1 MFRIIS
7 KNHGDITLYVYQ
19 HPDRHFCD
27 GFCLGEIM
35 RKLLF
40 ILSLFVAGLAH
51 ARVLHVDDN
60 TIKLSQTKT
69 TDPALHVRV
78 GDELWYGN
86 MVRCTLSMNEN
97 TDKELKVRYNDKI
110 YNVIEPFTDTTN
122 YTYDENG
129 QLIAANENIYII
141 IDKQSSSGFN
151 TGVKASLDIITQ
163 IMFKAKYS
171 NGCHIFG
178 ASSGMGDT
186 YNDQNIYRFVSYSA
200 DRVFFQMWNIN
211 INDSKTQHQLSTG
224 PQTLIPN
231 VKYQY
236 EMGNAYLKD
245 VSNDIMLVQATPA
258 DSLNWEP
265 DNFFVSN
272 CNTVWLYGIKMY
284 KKNSLFR
291 HFVPVPCGLQ
301 IGDFVVPSNGMWD
314 IVEQKFYGNMGT
326 GDFIYG
332 VDE

>member
-1 MFRIIS
+1 MI
-7 KNHGDITLYVYQ
+7 
-19 HPDRHFCD
+19 
-27 GFCLGEIM
+27 
-35 RKLLF
+35 
-40 ILSLFVAGLAH
+40 
-51 ARVLHVDDN
+51 
-60 TIKLSQTKT
+60 
-69 TDPALHVRV
+69 
-78 GDELWYGN
+78 
-86 MVRCTLSMNEN
+86 
-97 TDKELKVRYNDKI
+97 LKVNTLDNDKI
-110 YNVIEPFTDTTN
+110 YNLIEPFTDTTN
-122 YTYDENG
+122 YTYDEHG
-129 QLIAANENIYII
+129 RLIAANENIYII
-141 IDKQSSSGFN
+141 IDKQSSSSFN

-163 IMFKAKYS
+163 IMFKVKYS

-186 YNDQNIYRFVSYSA
+186 YNDQNIYRFVSYTA

-211 INDSKTQHQLSTG
+211 INDSKTEHQLSTG

-245 VSNDIMLVQATPA
+245 VSNDIMLVQTTPA

-272 CNTVWLYGIKMY
+272 CNTVWLYSIKMY
-284 KKNSLFR
+284 EKNSLFR

>member
-1 MFRIIS
+1 
-7 KNHGDITLYVYQ
+7 
-19 HPDRHFCD
+19 
-27 GFCLGEIM
+27 M
-35 RKLLF
+35 RKF
-40 ILSLFVAGLAH
+40 ACVLFVCIAFCAH
-51 ARVLHVDDN
+51 ARVLHVGDN

-86 MVRCTLSMNEN
+86 MGHCKLPMNES
-97 TDKELKVRYNDKI
+97 TDKELKVRYNNTD
-110 YNVIEPFTDTTN
+110 YWVSEVGDYVIED
-122 YTYDENG
+122 G
-129 QLIAANENIYII
+129 KLIAANCNIYII
-141 IDKQSSSGFN
+141 IDKQSSSSFN

-163 IMFKAKYS
+163 IMFKVKYS

-178 ASSGMGDT
+178 ASSGMDDT
-186 YNDQNIYRFVSYSA
+186 YNGQNMYRFVSYSG
-200 DRVFFQMWNIN
+200 DRVVFQMWNIN
-211 INDSKTQHQLSTG
+211 INDSKTRHQLITG

-245 VSNDIMLVQATPA
+245 ISNDIMLAQGTPA

-265 DNFFVSN
+265 DNFHVSN
-272 CNTVWLYGIKMY
+272 CNTVWLYSIKMY
-284 KKNSLFR
+284 EKDVLVR
-291 HFVPVPCGLQ
+291 HFVPVPCGLK

>member
-1 MFRIIS
+1 
-7 KNHGDITLYVYQ
+7 
-19 HPDRHFCD
+19 
-27 GFCLGEIM
+27 M
-35 RKLLF
+35 RKF
-40 ILSLFVAGLAH
+40 ACVLFVCIVFCAN
-51 ARVLHVDDN
+51 ARTLHVGDN

-69 TDPALHVRV
+69 TDPALHVRI
-78 GDELWYGN
+78 GDELWYGGMLPIFIQN
-86 MVRCTLSMNEN
+86 TLHI
-97 TDKELKVRYNDKI
+97 RYNSI
-110 YNVIEPFTDTTN
+110 NYSVFSCHPFTDTTN

-129 QLIAANENIYII
+129 RLIAANENIYII
-141 IDKQSSSGFN
+141 IDKQSSSIFN

-163 IMFKAKYS
+163 IMFKVKYS
-171 NGCHIFG
+171 NGSQIFG
-178 ASSGMGDT
+178 ASSGMDDT
-186 YNDQNIYRFVSYSA
+186 YNDKNIYRFVSYSG
-200 DRVFFQMWNIN
+200 DRVVFQMWNIN
-211 INDSKTQHQLSTG
+211 INDSKTQHQLITG

-231 VKYQY
+231 VKYHY

-245 VSNDIMLVQATPA
+245 ISNDIMLAQGTPA

-272 CNTVWLYGIKMY
+272 WNTVWLYGIKMY
-284 KKNSLFR
+284 ENDVLVR
-291 HFVPVPCGLQ
+291 HFVPVPCGLK

>member
-1 MFRIIS
+1 
-7 KNHGDITLYVYQ
+7 
-19 HPDRHFCD
+19 
-27 GFCLGEIM
+27 M

-60 TIKLSQTKT
+60 VIKLSQTKT

-86 MVRCTLSMNEN
+86 MVRCTLPMNEN

-110 YNVIEPFTDTTN
+110 YNVIEPFTDTTT

-129 QLIAANENIYII
+129 RLIAANENIYLENTRTQWV
-141 IDKQSSSGFN
+141 DTGFIAN
-151 TGVKASLDIITQ
+151 Q
-163 IMFKAKYS
+163 
-171 NGCHIFG
+171 
-178 ASSGMGDT
+178 DT
-186 YNDQNIYRFVSYSA
+186 SVEGKF
-200 DRVFFQMWNIN
+200 W
-211 INDSKTQHQLSTG
+211 
-224 PQTLIPN
+224 
-231 VKYQY
+231 
-236 EMGNAYLKD
+236 
-245 VSNDIMLVQATPA
+245 SNDIDFGFFGARETLYKNTYGFICTAAGIYRTDYNTKVAEDLHSCIQNKTFTVYKNKNITSVFDDSDVKVGYTETVYAPFETPVSLYLLGFHLLTPVNLVSRPGAKNRA
-258 DSLNWEP
+258 YYMKIW
-265 DNFFVSN
+265 DNDVL
-272 CNTVWLYGIKMY
+272 V
-284 KKNSLFR
+284 R
-291 HFVPVPCGLQ
+291 HFVPVPCGLK